1 MNSSQRILLNTVAT
15 YGRSLLALGLA
26 LFSSRWVLAA
36 LGQSD
41 YGLFAVV
48 GSIIVFIT
56 FLNNVMSVSA
66 ARHFSFSIGRGDTE
80 EVVRWFNASLGIHLV
95 LPVALILAGWPVG
108 EHLIRHVLV
117 VPDGRVDACLLVFR
131 LSLISAFTGMVSVP
145 FLAMFSARQRLV
157 EPAFWG
163 LLQAALIFGL
173 AWSLDRVPGDSLR
186 IYAAGMVAIASGGHA
201 VQSIRA
207 WWLFPE
213 CRIER
218 RYWFDGKKL
227 QGIASFA
234 SWSLMGSLGKMA
246 SVQMP
251 SFLLNL
257 YHGTRANAAYGIAT
271 HVSNHASSLTVAR
284 MGAMSPEIIASEGR
298 GDRSRVFD
306 LALRTCK
313 FATLLVLLFAVPLLI
328 EMDYVLKAWLRIPP
342 DHAAALCRGML
353 AILLVDKLTIGH
365 MMAVNASGRI
375 AGYQLTLGTINLLS
389 VPLAWLFLRAGGE
402 PPVVCWGCSSAISS
416 FPRAAS
422 GGRVACF
429 SFPHGAGSGACWFPW
444 ACCSLVCRP
453 WRGCRASSC
462 RLRSC
467 GCWRPVRSASPPCC
481 SAGGGLPWIAASGPF
496 WHCRLPRWGRGWQA
510 GWAVQRTP
518 YDPDRPKRKLH
529 GLRGVPKRLPRGCHP
544 PDAG

>member
-1 MNSSQRILLNTVAT
+1 MNPSQRILLNTVAT
-15 YGRSLLALGLA
+15 YGRSLLALALA

-41 YGLFAVV
+41 FGLFAVV

-80 EVVRWFNASLGIHLV
+80 EVVRWFNASLGIHLAM
-95 LPVALILAGWPVG
+95 PVVLILAGWPVG

-117 VPDGRVDACLLVFR
+117 VPDGRVEACLLVFR

-163 LLQAALIFGL
+163 LLQAVLIFGL

-271 HVSNHASSLTVAR
+271 HVSNHASSLTVAL

-306 LALRTCK
+306 LTLRTCK

-342 DHAAALCRGML
+342 DYTAALCRWML

-375 AGYQLTLGTINLLS
+375 AGYQLTLGAINLLG

-402 PPVVCWGCSSAISS
+402 PPVVCWALFIGYLVISAGRVWWARRLLQLSAWGWIRGVLVPMGLLFMGVSAVAWLPGVFMPPSFLRLLATGAIS
-416 FPRAAS
+416 FAAMLLGGWGFALDRRERAFLTLQAS
-422 GGRVACF
+422 KM
-429 SFPHGAGSGACWFPW
+429 GARLASWLGSPED
-444 ACCSLVCRP
+444 SV
-453 WRGCRASSC
+453 
-462 RLRSC
+462 
-467 GCWRPVRSASPPCC
+467 
-481 SAGGGLPWIAASGPF
+481 
-496 WHCRLPRWGRGWQA
+496 
-510 GWAVQRTP
+510 
-518 YDPDRPKRKLH
+518 
-529 GLRGVPKRLPRGCHP
+529 
-544 PDAG
+544 